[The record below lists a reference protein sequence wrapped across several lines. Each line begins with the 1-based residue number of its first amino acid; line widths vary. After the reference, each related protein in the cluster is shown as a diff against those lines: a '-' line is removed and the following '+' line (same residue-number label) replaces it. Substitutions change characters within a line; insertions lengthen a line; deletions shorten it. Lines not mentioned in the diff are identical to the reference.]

1 MTILISDNGEFS
13 KGLKFEARGS
23 AHSLSHGPV
32 YGSAGY
38 LALRLDYPDANADT
52 GVYLQSSIDGVNW
65 IDQSHNMTIPF
76 AYIKNIKY
84 VNGKYIIFGDNGTAG
99 TTIYI
104 SHSTDMINWTNW
116 SNNTITSGS
125 IGDITY
131 SNNRWLMINND
142 GDVYI
147 RSSTNLTTWTTVH
160 TRVRPGSGDTVFAS
174 VAYKAFVTTGTNT
187 VVVGWGLDA
196 NPSVYVPFFSYST
209 DGTSW
214 TNGSIGPGNEL
225 ALNVR
230 PLDVAF
236 SGSTYVMVGTKGMIY
251 TSTNMSTWTA
261 RTSGTTADLYSVSYA
276 NSQFVAYGNGV
287 LLTSTNGTTWTS
299 QTLPQVQTDDILSK
313 SNGALVDT
321 KPVYANGKWIVGDW
335 TSTNGTTWTIIDFQL
350 PNKQPFIKYPYESG
364 WNTWKTMDFWV
375 YIPTRPSEYTQFGIA
390 SERGSWTIYIE
401 ANWSGSLSRITYN
414 GPGIITESPF
424 LFPRATLA
432 TNTYGQWNHFRLVVD
447 GGFASWYLNGTRSS
461 TTAVNARA
469 IGNDTLNIGY
479 SAFVEENQYS
489 RPVDYY
495 LDEFLLTDE
504 ALNSPSA
511 TSITVP
517 TAPWRNNEYTSIL
530 LHYDTNFEDDAST
543 PIRNGQATLTADI
556 SQVTN
561 AVKSVKSTASLSTTS
576 SQTVTAIKAITSQI
590 NLTTSSSITAQATR
604 TKEFSASLVVDASKV
619 IVSARIRGFGAL
631 LSSTSNINATGSK
644 EFGPVTVS
652 MLTDSSLSA
661 SLIRIK
667 EASANLECTGS
678 TLIANTRTRGDIA
691 ALSVTSTLV
700 SSCVITRKAT
710 TQLTTSSSITAQATR
725 TKQFSANL
733 VVGASELIVN
743 RKIARTTIT
752 LATTVEL
759 SASAKT
765 NRSGRATISCQANIV
780 ANASQSRIIGATLST
795 TSSLFASTGNVK
807 RATVNLVVGAFQVS
821 TGRVINLANSDTW
834 IVPSDN
840 RLWII
845 QTDNRLW
852 TIAEEDR
859 AYTIKG

>member
-13 KGLKFEARGS
+13 KGLKFEARAS

-38 LALRLDYPDANADT
+38 LALRLAANNIADT
-52 GVYLQSSIDGVNW
+52 TVYLQSSTDGVNW
-65 IDQSHNMTIPF
+65 INQSHNITIPF
-76 AYIKNIKY
+76 AYIRDIKY
-84 VNGKYIIFGDNGTAG
+84 VNGKYFILGDDGVAG
-99 TTIYI
+99 STLYI
-104 SHSTDMINWTNW
+104 SHSTDMVNWTNW
-116 SNNTITSGS
+116 SDNTISSGS
-125 IGDITY
+125 IADITY
-131 SNNRWLMINND
+131 SNNLWLIIINEGFD
-142 GDVYI
+142 SYI
-147 RSSTNLTTWTTVH
+147 RSSTNLTTWTNRS
-160 TRVRPGSGDTVFAS
+160 TRSRPAADWF
-174 VAYKAFVTTGTNT
+174 VAYEAFVTTGTNT
-187 VVVGWGLDA
+187 VVVGWGLDQS
-196 NPSVYVPFFSYST
+196 PGVYVPFFAYST
-209 DGTSW
+209 NGTTW
-214 TNGSIGPGNEL
+214 TGGILGPNGGSA

-230 PLDVAF
+230 PLDVAY
-236 SGSTYVMVGTKGMIY
+236 SGSTYVMVGTGGMIY

-276 NSQFVAYGNGV
+276 NSQFVAYGNNT

-299 QTLPQVQTDDILSK
+299 QTLPQVQTDDILSY
-313 SNGALVDT
+313 SNGALVET

-335 TSTNGTTWTIIDFQL
+335 TSTDGTTWTIIDFQI

-364 WNTWKTMDFWV
+364 WNTWKSIDFWL
-375 YIPTRPSEYTQFGIA
+375 YIPSRSSTYTQIGIA
-390 SERGSWTIYIE
+390 SERGSWTIYVESSSSI
-401 ANWSGSLSRITYN
+401 SRIRYAGAGFTA
-414 GPGIITESPF
+414 
-424 LFPRATLA
+424 FPSATLA
-432 TNTYGQWNHFRLVVD
+432 TGTYGQWNHFRLVVD
-447 GGFASWYLNGTRSS
+447 GGSASWYLNGTRSS
-461 TTAVNARA
+461 TTAVNARTA
-469 IGNDTLNIGY
+469 GNDTLNIGFTAY
-479 SAFVEENQYS
+479 LGENQYS

-710 TQLTTSSSITAQATR
+710 TQLTTTSSITAQATR

-834 IVPSDN
+834 IVPADN